1 MPLILDRL
9 GDLVLEV
16 RIGVD
21 DIPTLR
27 HCIRPL
33 TAKPEKDRAD
43 APADHLVYDQEE
55 ELATTTITNTIA
67 VVIMVS
73 CASAR
78 SPSRLPSGT
87 AV

>member
-43 APADHLVYDQEE
+43 APAIYLVYDQEE
-55 ELATTTITNTIA
+55 VATTTITNTIA
-67 VVIMVS
+67 VVIMVF
-73 CASAR
+73 AR
-78 SPSRLPSGT
+78 RPGHLRGFRADS
-87 AV
+87 V